1 MAGAVSRLRARDRAA
16 IISPWVKA
24 TSARGAARS
33 TRAAT
38 AGNGRIARRRTPRN
52 RPEGFP
58 GTRRARRRGCG
69 RAGRIRRSRAQGAA
83 FPRPARGMADGGP
96 IPRLAC
102 LGSLTGRPCRLSH
115 GRKLDPGGGVAFL
128 RRGGALLR
136 KPLCARAGR
145 SPRPG
150 RGDPGWRSHVHP
162 GLDRFRDRRHLRQNA
177 GVRTTSSVKS
187 SSRPSSMAKL
197 QIQVWV
203 SVRLA

>member
-1 MAGAVSRLRARDRAA
+1 MACAVSRLRARDRAA
-16 IISPWVKA
+16 IMRAWAKA

-33 TRAAT
+33 TKAAT
-38 AGNGRIARRRTPRN
+38 AGNARTARRKAPRN
-52 RPEGFP
+52 RPEGFS

-69 RAGRIRRSRAQGAA
+69 RAGRVRRSRAQGAA
-83 FPRPARGMADGGP
+83 VPGAACGVADRGPVPRVACARSLVGRSR
-96 IPRLAC
+96 RLP
-102 LGSLTGRPCRLSH
+102 S
-115 GRKLDPGGGVAFL
+115 GRKLDQGGRMASF
-128 RRGGALLR
+128 RRRGALLG

-150 RGDPGWRSHVHP
+150 CADPGWRSDVHP
-162 GLDRFRDRRHLRQNA
+162 GLDRIRNRRHLRQNA